1 MVSSSSSSTCDAN
14 TVSPLRTSNDD
25 EFLELLRLCSTT
37 KPCWHSPLHRA
48 SSVGDPS
55 CALIAPSVWV
65 GRPPNGCCRLW
76 LHRHGSSHLNGHDHA
91 DRAAVASDCYSFAN
105 RAYGV
110 LGRQAIACID
120 EFELTTSVAA
130 AIHLQQGTTCLSSN
144 FTFILDS
151 SFLFVLQNFNL
162 LDKTLL
168 DLGST
173 NWKKYNDFQATVFQ
187 KLKKVNF
194 NPKLIN
200 CCNNKFY
207 LLRDS
212 NTLAIECW

>member
-1 MVSSSSSSTCDAN
+1 MLTERRLQV
-14 TVSPLRTSNDD
+14 TVIPSPTGLT
-25 EFLELLRLCSTT
+25 
-37 KPCWHSPLHRA
+37 
-48 SSVGDPS
+48 
-55 CALIAPSVWV
+55 
-65 GRPPNGCCRLW
+65 
-76 LHRHGSSHLNGHDHA
+76 
-91 DRAAVASDCYSFAN
+91 
-105 RAYGV
+105 GV

-173 NWKKYNDFQATVFQ
+173 N
-187 KLKKVNF
+187 
-194 NPKLIN
+194 
-200 CCNNKFY
+200 
-207 LLRDS
+207 
-212 NTLAIECW
+212 